1 MSSMEQ
7 GKNPPIDLIHA
18 SRTEANNYVG
28 LPEQVTLLGNFI
40 DGPTPELLEARF
52 HNRLL
57 PGGFVMALSPAPQGN
72 DPQDGPPARV
82 MNVAPAAY
90 VRSQPVNFAH
100 NFGYFPTVVAI
111 DNAGQPTPVSVV
123 HLSDDTVRVTFT
135 TAGTYSLTIK

>member
-7 GKNPPIDLIHA
+7 GKNPPINLIHA

-28 LPEQVTLLGNFI
+28 LPGQVTLLGNFV

-52 HNRLL
+52 HNGLL

-90 VRSQPVNFAH
+90 VLNQQVNFAH

-111 DNAGQPTPVSVV
+111 NNAGQPTPVSVV